1 MQSCCYRN
9 KVNVTITS
17 LYQIHLLIHIVDF
30 VIHFKKSWEDDGQV
44 DMMMDSWCTGFAAEN
59 YDI

>member
-44 DMMMDSWCTGFAAEN
+44 DMMMDS
-59 YDI
+59 